1 MEACSGPSGTETDM
15 LRCTKEGHV
24 GREELGSFD
33 KLWGP
38 ENGNLGGRY
47 LGLWGGFYR
56 LSGTWRGQIWG
67 RLG

>member
-1 MEACSGPSGTETDM
+1 M
-15 LRCTKEGHV
+15 
-24 GREELGSFD
+24 GREKLGSFD
-33 KLWGP
+33 KLWGL

-67 RLG
+67 VLADWYRSRP